1 MGRYLDLLREAPAP
15 GAGAGPAIK
24 AIKATEPGLQSLS
37 SLMSR
42 SEMNYSDPGFW
53 RELHEERVAVRQ
65 YNGGYRRD
73 EAEGLAWGEL
83 QNRWHMTRG
92 ERVSRELCAGCRRP
106 IGNAEALDMIDG
118 NRVHLAILDCLIRHG
133 ERWRAA
139 ATRALIAIG
148 LRPPVGALWTTFN
161 NTLALP
167 NELDAMHSKPSDGR

>member
-1 MGRYLDLLREAPAP
+1 
-15 GAGAGPAIK
+15 
-24 AIKATEPGLQSLS
+24 
-37 SLMSR
+37 
-42 SEMNYSDPGFW
+42 
-53 RELHEERVAVRQ
+53 
-65 YNGGYRRD
+65 
-73 EAEGLAWGEL
+73 
-83 QNRWHMTRG
+83 MTRG

>member
-73 EAEGLAWGEL
+73 EAEGLAWGDC
-83 QNRWHMTRG
+83 RI
-92 ERVSRELCAGCRRP
+92 AG
-106 IGNAEALDMIDG
+106 
-118 NRVHLAILDCLIRHG
+118 
-133 ERWRAA
+133 
-139 ATRALIAIG
+139 T
-148 LRPPVGALWTTFN
+148 
-161 NTLALP
+161 
-167 NELDAMHSKPSDGR
+167 